1 MTSVAIAPS
10 LRELFGERQTARD
23 LITIAAVMPLAVAA
37 VWPSLLDVPLWRAA
51 LAAILVADIAAG
63 AVANLTAGTNAHYAA
78 SGRRRALFIAVH
90 VHLPLVAL
98 LLDLP
103 LWPAVAAWAM
113 TIIAAVIV
121 ERSKTSQRVTAGA
134 LLVAILAITALVPG
148 ASAQLL
154 FVAALFAFKVAYA
167 FAVDHDRPSPS
178 ALDAARPIDVSG
190 RRG

>member
-1 MTSVAIAPS
+1 MTTIAIAPS
-10 LRELFGERQTARD
+10 LRELFGERQSARD
-23 LITIAAVMPLAVAA
+23 LIRIAAVMPLAVAA
-37 VWPSLLDVPLWRAA
+37 VLPSLLDVPMWRSV

-63 AVANLTAGTNAHYAA
+63 AVANLTAGTNGHYAA
-78 SGRRRALFIAVH
+78 SRRRRALFIAVH